1 MGRVEAQVKGCD
13 VFLLL
18 VTNFFCCLQMIMDEV
33 GTEGGWALMTVQMEI
48 GGVAVRMSRLLMTG
62 TMIAGGRQ

>member
-1 MGRVEAQVKGCD
+1 
-13 VFLLL
+13 
-18 VTNFFCCLQMIMDEV
+18 MIMDEV

-62 TMIAGGRQ
+62 TMIAGGKQQLVGVDSELWVL